1 MVHAV
6 IFDLDGT
13 LLNTVNSMAEAGN
26 IMLAHLGL
34 PPQPAASYR
43 YFAGNGSRVLVQRAL
58 AAANASP
65 TQSIE
70 QAHQLYIASFARTCT
85 HQVAPYPGVL
95 PLLNQL
101 QRLGIQTAVLS
112 NKPHQQTL
120 DVVAR
125 FFPQGLF
132 QTIRGQVEGVPL
144 KPNPQAVYT
153 ILESLAAHPSHCLYV
168 GDTGVDMQTG
178 QNAGLATVGVEWGF
192 LGRKELEQFH
202 ASHIIKEPRELLK
215 LL

>member
-1 MVHAV
+1 MKSFVTEESFWDLFPEARIGIVVAHDMQPTDAVSPEHAQA
-6 IFDLDGT
+6 IT
-13 LLNTVNSMAEAGN
+13 W
-26 IMLAHLGL
+26 
-34 PPQPAASYR
+34 
-43 YFAGNGSRVLVQRAL
+43 AL

-70 QAHQLYIASFARTCT
+70 QAHQLYIAAFARTCT
-85 HQVAPYPGVL
+85 HQVSPYPGVL

-101 QRLGIQTAVLS
+101 QRFGIKTAVLS

-178 QNAGLATVGVEWGF
+178 QNAGLVTVGVEWGF
-192 LGRKELEQFH
+192 RGRKELEQFH